1 MSRSHLIVCGLVA
14 LAACATDSASGGGGG
29 GVDFQ
34 PTGRIT
40 IAAGNGAI
48 FNANQVSGPKIHVKQ
63 RQDGSW
69 GGTITGSAGTQVPID
84 CTFSNGQFVGSN
96 LRMSISRA
104 DQQTTITGTFND
116 RIVRFEFSPTEIRV
130 RTPSRSENYVKLPA
144 EGEYGGPTTVK
155 LEGEAATYPP
165 TPAFALAA
173 LGGFL

>member
-1 MSRSHLIVCGLVA
+1 MSRSHLIVCGFVA
-14 LAACATDSASGGGGG
+14 LAACATESGGTGGNA
-29 GVDFQ
+29 DFK

-48 FNANQVSGPKIHVKQ
+48 FNATQVSGPKIHVQQ

-84 CTFSNGQFVGSN
+84 CTFQGGQFVGSN
-96 LRMSISRA
+96 LRMTITRA
-104 DQQTTITGTFND
+104 DQQTTISGTFNE
-116 RIVRFEFSPTEIRV
+116 RIVRFEFTPTEIRV

-155 LEGEAATYPP
+155 LEGEAATFPP

-173 LGGFL
+173 LGGFI

>member
-1 MSRSHLIVCGLVA
+1 MSRLHLIVSGFVA
-14 LAACATDSASGGGGG
+14 LLACATESGSTGGAA
-29 GVDFQ
+29 DFQ

-40 IAAGNGAI
+40 IAAGNGAY
-48 FNANQVSGPKIHVKQ
+48 FNANQVAGPKIHVKQ

-84 CTFSNGQFVGSN
+84 CTFQNGQFVGSN
-96 LRMSISRA
+96 LRLTITRA
-104 DQQTTITGTFND
+104 DQQTTISGTFND
-116 RIVRFEFSPTEIRV
+116 RIVRFEFTPTEIRV

-155 LEGEAATYPP
+155 LEGEALQFPP

-173 LGGFL
+173 LGGFI